1 MTAKNQQKNPPTK
14 TVSILG
20 YCCSSSQN
28 KYRYCT
34 NHLERK
40 KKNSSGCPKRTRR
53 TFKLMQPFCPH
64 SVWVWKR
71 VGSSSIETWQDDVV
85 KVTVK
90 VGLAPVHRPAFSP
103 TQDYT
108 ASGKKKQI
116 WGEVWSGLR
125 VLEFPPCEELKPARQ
140 RAGEE
145 LKMRAWEKREKGPEG
160 TKYWAAS
167 LTLPI
172 SHQPSPRTYAPYP
185 ILQPPFLVAAN
196 GRAHVMSQCSWILS
210 EPIQARYRDQKRES
224 RLGWFKP
231 GQRQTDMRFRHW
243 WRDVRTRKLNPVEQT
258 WPDFSTR
265 MSN

>member
-1 MTAKNQQKNPPTK
+1 
-14 TVSILG
+14 
-20 YCCSSSQN
+20 
-28 KYRYCT
+28 
-34 NHLERK
+34 
-40 KKNSSGCPKRTRR
+40 
-53 TFKLMQPFCPH
+53 MQPCCPH

-103 TQDYT
+103 TGLYSEWKEKADMGRK
-108 ASGKKKQI
+108 SKVGN
-116 WGEVWSGLR
+116 GLR
-125 VLEFPPCEELKPARQ
+125 VSEFPPCEELKPARQ
-140 RAGEE
+140 RAGKE

-172 SHQPSPRTYAPYP
+172 SHQPAPRTYAPYP

-196 GRAHVMSQCSWILS
+196 GRADVMSECSWILS
-210 EPIQARYRDQKRES
+210 EPIRARYRARKRES

-231 GQRQTDMRFRHW
+231 GQRETDMRFRHW
-243 WRDVRTRKLNPVEQT
+243 WRDVRTQKLEPVEQT
-258 WPDFSTR
+258 SPDFQPGWVRNDEYSLLGGPVDSFCKKHR
-265 MSN
+265 RK